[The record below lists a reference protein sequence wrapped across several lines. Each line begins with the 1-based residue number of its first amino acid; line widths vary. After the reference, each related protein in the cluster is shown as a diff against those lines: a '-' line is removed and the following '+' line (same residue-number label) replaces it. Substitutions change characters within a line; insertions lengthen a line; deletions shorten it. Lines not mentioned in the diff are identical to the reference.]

1 MHDPDDIRVPDGQHP
16 LSATRRALRTIAV
29 FEAVKGFA
37 VLAAM
42 VGILDLM
49 HRDVRHLAMDLI
61 GHFGLN
67 PDAHYPSMLL
77 HYAEL
82 LPQADVR
89 SLLPIAL
96 AYILIRLLEG
106 YGLWNDKAW
115 AEWLAALSGGIYIPF
130 EIGHLVHRFSA
141 ISSLVLVANILVVG
155 FMLYRLRSRQS
166 GKGGH
171 HGYGPV

>member
-1 MHDPDDIRVPDGQHP
+1 MPDSTEIRITGVQPP
-16 LSATRRALRTIAV
+16 VTATRRALRTIAV
-29 FEAVKGFA
+29 FEAIKGLA
-37 VLAAM
+37 VLAA
-42 VGILDLM
+42 VAGALDLM

-67 PDAHYPSMLL
+67 PDARYPSMLL

-89 SLLPIAL
+89 SLLSIAL
-96 AYILIRLLEG
+96 AYILVRLLEA

-130 EIGHLVHRFSA
+130 EIGHLAHRFSA
-141 ISSLVLVANILVVG
+141 VSLLVLAANVLVVG
-155 FMLYRLRSRQS
+155 FMLYRLRSRPP
-166 GKGGH
+166 GNGRH